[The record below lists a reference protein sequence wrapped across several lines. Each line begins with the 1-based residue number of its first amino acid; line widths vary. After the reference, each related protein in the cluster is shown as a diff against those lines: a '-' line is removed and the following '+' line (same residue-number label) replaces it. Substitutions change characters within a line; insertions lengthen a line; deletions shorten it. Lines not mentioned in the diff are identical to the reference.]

1 MKKRMILTMAAV
13 TCCLMAGSLTAHA
26 VFKYSA
32 HTGGIS
38 IQMASFSAD
47 YKVDFVK
54 ASGTSDMEEAVT
66 LKENDW
72 YEFPAYGTA
81 SFTVIPTGTA
91 SEGYVIVTIKTDG
104 TEEAYCTG
112 QLIKGENT
120 FSITG
125 KEGIKVK
132 LEAKWGIYN
141 AETEAN
147 AEIKPIEEGVI
158 ELVTE
163 EELNNP
169 TVLPSPSPEAT
180 VEPSARPTQ
189 EPTEQP
195 TATPSPSPTA
205 EPNPTPTVSPE
216 LSTEL
221 SPEPNTE
228 TSIEP

>member
-32 HTGGIS
+32 QTRGIS

-54 ASGTSDMEEAVT
+54 ASGTSDMEEDVT

-169 TVLPSPSPEAT
+169 TVLPLYAYPSFGTVGACPTCEILKKALPIPEK
-180 VEPSARPTQ
+180 
-189 EPTEQP
+189 
-195 TATPSPSPTA
+195 
-205 EPNPTPTVSPE
+205 
-216 LSTEL
+216 
-221 SPEPNTE
+221 
-228 TSIEP
+228 